1 MGWDRSVM
9 VSAISWV
16 SRACSDLLHGMPSAP
31 HRVPLT
37 LCVAGAPRLRGHSHR
52 ATAPSAPQGCCF
64 LQALPLPAFC
74 CLMFGSPAGGCL
86 GWRLSCC
93 PPSPLG
99 VPPFAV
105 DAPGLG
111 SGSQQASPHARWHFT
126 NLSCFPSAAQ
136 LSPCVTASSS
146 QG

>member
-1 MGWDRSVM
+1 MHTDVGWDRSVM
-9 VSAISWV
+9 VS
-16 SRACSDLLHGMPSAP
+16 RACLDLLHGVPSAP
-31 HRVPLT
+31 T
-37 LCVAGAPRLRGHSHR
+37 MSHWHCMCLEPH
-52 ATAPSAPQGCCF
+52 TSGDTPTGPPAPSAPQGCCF
-64 LQALPLPAFC
+64 LQALPLLAFC
-74 CLMFGSPAGGCL
+74 WLMFGSPAGGCL
-86 GWRLSCC
+86 RWRLSCC